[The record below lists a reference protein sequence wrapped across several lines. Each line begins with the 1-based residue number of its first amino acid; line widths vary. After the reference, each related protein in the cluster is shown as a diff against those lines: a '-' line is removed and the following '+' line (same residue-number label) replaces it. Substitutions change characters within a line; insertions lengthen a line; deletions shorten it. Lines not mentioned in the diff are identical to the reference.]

1 VAPNVL
7 PETPSAL
14 QIREFLGLSPVCA
27 RPTAASEYK
36 LVPFTFVRSKSKA
49 KLRGLVF
56 VTALYHMGL
65 HFTESQPVQVR
76 NEIARILLRSFS
88 TQMPANVSKKRAAAS
103 IGSDV
108 PLTSKLDDYWA
119 RLRGQSNHAEDCC
132 TVECSYW
139 SVYTLV
145 RHRWAQPIH
154 IVDDDVRVAIEQ
166 VHHFHRL
173 FLLNR
178 VCVDHSSYSY
188 FQSSQVQTLYVNAD
202 PPPFPYTVEAIQQAA
217 QGGFSAT
224 NTRVSKFT
232 MLLHRSLKLQ
242 EPQEEHKQNLL

>member
-36 LVPFTFVRSKSKA
+36 LVPFTFGRSKSKA
-49 KLRGLVF
+49 KLRGLGF

-65 HFTESQPVQVR
+65 HFTESQPAQVR
-76 NEIARILLRSFS
+76 NEIARIMLRSFS

-103 IGSDV
+103 IDSDA

-119 RLRGQSNHAEDCC
+119 GLRGQSNHAEDCC

-139 SVYTLV
+139 SVYTVV
-145 RHRWAQPIH
+145 RHRWAQPIQ
-154 IVDDDVRVAIEQ
+154 IVDDDVRAAIEQ
-166 VHHFHRL
+166 VHH
-173 FLLNR
+173 
-178 VCVDHSSYSY
+178 S
-188 FQSSQVQTLYVNAD
+188 
-202 PPPFPYTVEAIQQAA
+202 PPFPFESCVCRPLVILSLPILSGPVLVCQCRSPSISLHC
-217 QGGFSAT
+217 GGNPAGRPG
-224 NTRVSKFT
+224 RVLGHQHPRVQIHNAPSSKHET
-232 MLLHRSLKLQ
+232 PGTSGGA
-242 EPQEEHKQNLL
+242 